1 MIGAWSE
8 RFARIEYA
16 LVCALALVL
25 PTLESPKNL
34 AVFLLLLTWVVH
46 RIVARDVVLRRP
58 DWVEASLLFILA
70 ACILSTVFNWPL
82 VNGLKGLKDTLV
94 QVFVFWLI
102 YRAGYS
108 ERQYLIIAATVAAGV
123 LIGLGWGV
131 LDVAQGRLG
140 QLQFH
145 SAGIVTQSALYL
157 SIALATT
164 FAVAW
169 TRPTVLSGI
178 HLVRHQILWWTAA
191 VIMVI
196 GLFLMASRGA
206 ILAVVVTYA
215 IYALVIG
222 RRTLWFIILGAMG
235 LAVALALILPD
246 SFNQSRWL
254 TKTREMTSTGRLVAA
269 DQERV
274 DNWRIAIARV
284 AQADAVIV
292 GIGPRNFAAIDR
304 TAMRFDPPLVIGSGR
319 LNHAHNLYLN
329 KLVEEGVLGLSALL
343 MFFGLVIARLVRDRR
358 RGEWRHW
365 KWFAGVGALTIPGVA
380 GLFGT
385 PWYQE
390 HALLAMMILAIYLAP
405 RPPGYATQLS

>member
-108 ERQYLIIAATVAAGV
+108 ERQYLIIAAMVVAGV

-131 LDVAQGRLG
+131 LEVAQGRRG

-145 SAGIVTQSALYL
+145 SAGIVTQSAIYL
-157 SIALATT
+157 GVALAAT
-164 FAVAW
+164 FSVAW
-169 TRPTVLSGI
+169 FRPSAASEIHILRNPIIWWLTV
-178 HLVRHQILWWTAA
+178 A
-191 VIMVI
+191 VMLI
-196 GLFLMASRGA
+196 GLFLMGSRGA
-206 ILAVVVTYA
+206 ILAVVITCILYA
-215 IYALVIG
+215 VVIK
-222 RRTLWFIILGAMG
+222 RRSVWLSFLGAMVVV
-235 LAVALALILPD
+235 AVIAVLLPD
-246 SFNQSRWL
+246 RFGQSRWL
-254 TKTREMTSTGRLVAA
+254 AKTHEMSTTGQLVPA
-269 DQERV
+269 DLERV
-274 DNWRIAIARV
+274 DNWRIAIARI
-284 AQADAVIV
+284 AQGDALVM
-292 GIGPRNFAAIDR
+292 GIGPRNFAVIDAS
-304 TAMRFDPPLVIGSGR
+304 TMEMDPPLRIRGR
-319 LNHAHNLYLN
+319 LNHAHNLFLN
-329 KLVEEGVLGLSALL
+329 KLVEEGIVGLSAMLF
-343 MFFGLVIARLVRDRR
+343 FFGITIMYLIRDYRDGAWRR
-358 RGEWRHW
+358 WQW
-365 KWFAGVGALTIPGVA
+365 TAAIGALVVPVA
-380 GLFGT
+380 AGSVNT

-390 HALLAMMILAIYLAP
+390 HALLAMMLIAVYLSS
-405 RPPGYATQLS
+405 RPKTD